1 MKNLL
6 DKISGYGTLCSV
18 SRILTGECFSAFS
31 TEEELTASDLVHF
44 KYAPTVS
51 ADVERS
57 FSKYKNVL
65 SDKERIASIHM
76 VEKKKENPR
85 ARNQRDFTRRPLYPR
100 GKSPWYSLDRRLDGP
115 PESVWTKWRRENS
128 RPSAVQPVASRH
140 TDYTST
146 LADPCGCNQTNSNK
160 RRAYSALLCRQ
171 NNRHMSLQ
179 QQQLQRQQ
187 HVYQLQRRNSNSGD
201 LQQPLPIQLLP
212 NKGQHESAMNQAHQQ
227 FRRHNSGDSGDQ
239 SITPKE
245 RRLHGQPVES
255 CLDVMAS
262 NSYPMYV
269 HRPRG
274 SSNSSQTTTTTSLGK
289 LSLNGGNNCRSD
301 SALAANIQE
310 PPSHVSTESA
320 KSTISD
326 SSLQDLDET
335 EFVGSE
341 LARYMGELNQQKLV
355 R

>member
-1 MKNLL
+1 
-6 DKISGYGTLCSV
+6 
-18 SRILTGECFSAFS
+18 
-31 TEEELTASDLVHF
+31 
-44 KYAPTVS
+44 
-51 ADVERS
+51 
-57 FSKYKNVL
+57 
-65 SDKERIASIHM
+65 
-76 VEKKKENPR
+76 
-85 ARNQRDFTRRPLYPR
+85 
-100 GKSPWYSLDRRLDGP
+100 
-115 PESVWTKWRRENS
+115 
-128 RPSAVQPVASRH
+128 
-140 TDYTST
+140 
-146 LADPCGCNQTNSNK
+146 
-160 RRAYSALLCRQ
+160 
-171 NNRHMSLQ
+171 MSLQ

-187 HVYQLQRRNSNSGD
+187 HVYQLQRRNSDSGD

-212 NKGQHESAMNQAHQQ
+212 NKGQHEAAMDQAHQQ

-255 CLDVMAS
+255 SLDVMAS

-289 LSLNGGNNCRSD
+289 LSLNAGNNGRSE
-301 SALAANIQE
+301 SALAASDETTVRGGAVTSNGHCRKQLKLDLIVINGRKMKTCDVTSKDVEGINNLTCQGKCKEMCDANCVGQRSGNSIAAITKRLKSAPRPAAIGVLAKKLRSLSLPGNTKSIFAPQHKVEQQNEREDIHE